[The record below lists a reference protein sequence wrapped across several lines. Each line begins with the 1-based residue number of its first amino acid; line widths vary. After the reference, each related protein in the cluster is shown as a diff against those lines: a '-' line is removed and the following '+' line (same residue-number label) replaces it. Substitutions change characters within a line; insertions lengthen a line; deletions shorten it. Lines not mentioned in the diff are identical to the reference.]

1 MAKKIKTSLK
11 LNLPAGAAT
20 PAPPVGPALGQHG
33 VSIMDFCRAYNE
45 KTADQKGS
53 VVPAVI
59 TIYIDKSFTF
69 ITKTPP
75 TPSLLKQAAGVE
87 KGSSEPHKNKVGSV
101 THSQIREI
109 AEKKMADLNTK
120 SIEAAEKIIEGTA
133 KSIGITVK
141 D

>member
-1 MAKKIKTSLK
+1 
-11 LNLPAGAAT
+11 
-20 PAPPVGPALGQHG
+20 
-33 VSIMDFCRAYNE
+33 MDFCRAYNE

>member
-1 MAKKIKTSLK
+1 VAKKIKTSLK